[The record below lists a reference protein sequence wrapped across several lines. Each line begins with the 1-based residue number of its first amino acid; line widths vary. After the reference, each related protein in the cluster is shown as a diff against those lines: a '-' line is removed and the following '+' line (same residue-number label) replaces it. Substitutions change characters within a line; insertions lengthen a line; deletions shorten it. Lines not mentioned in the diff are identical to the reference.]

1 MAPVVIADL
10 HDAVSWLFVVA
21 NGVVG
26 LGPLAAHTVESLRG
40 RAVWIGVGLAQAV
53 IVVQVLLGV
62 ALQVERDISAGQ
74 HQAYGF
80 AAFLSMT
87 LIYAYRNEMRD
98 RLYLL
103 YGLGSLWLMGL
114 GVRAMLLV

>member
-1 MAPVVIADL
+1 MARVVIADL
-10 HDAVSWLFVVA
+10 HHAVSWLFVGV

-26 LGPLAAHTVESLRG
+26 LWALAAHTVEAVRG
-40 RAVWIGVGLAQAV
+40 RAVWIAVGLAQAI

-62 ALQVERDISAGQ
+62 ALQVDRDVSAGQ

-80 AAFLSMT
+80 AAFLSLT
-87 LIYAYRNEMRD
+87 LIHAYRNEMRD

-114 GVRAMLLV
+114 GVRAMFLV

>member
-1 MAPVVIADL
+1 MIADL
-10 HDAVSWLFVVA
+10 HDVVGWLFVIA
-21 NGVVG
+21 NGSAGVWS
-26 LGPLAAHTVESLRG
+26 LAAHSLERFRG
-40 RAVWIGVGLAQAV
+40 RPVWIAVGVAQAI

-98 RLYLL
+98 RLHLL

-114 GVRAMLLV
+114 GIRAMFLT